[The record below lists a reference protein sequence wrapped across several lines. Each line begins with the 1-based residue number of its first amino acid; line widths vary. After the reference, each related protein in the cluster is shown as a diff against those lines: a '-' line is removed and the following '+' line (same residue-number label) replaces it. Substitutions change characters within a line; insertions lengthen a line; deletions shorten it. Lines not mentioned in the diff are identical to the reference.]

1 MKSGTTSLVLLLYL
15 FGVIAG
21 IAPRSSSANRSVL
34 LVTTAQGQDAAA
46 TKSKPPVQPVPYSH
60 KKHLALGLRCQ
71 QCHPN
76 PEPGDRMT
84 LPAVSKCMA
93 CHATISKDTAP
104 IQKLAGFA
112 ESGTAIPWARVYVL
126 PGWVYWNHRSHL
138 EAQMT
143 CEMCHGQVAEMDVM
157 SKVTNVTS
165 MAGCIEC
172 HRKNDAST
180 GCRYC
185 HADK

>member
-1 MKSGTTSLVLLLYL
+1 MKPGITSFALLFCL
-15 FGVIAG
+15 FGAIG
-21 IAPRSSSANRSVL
+21 SRSSSAHRSAL
-34 LVTTAQGQDAAA
+34 SPTNAQGKDAAA
-46 TKSKPPVQPVPYSH
+46 TKPEPPVQPIPYSH
-60 KKHLALGLRCQ
+60 KKHLAIGLRCQ

-84 LPAVSKCMA
+84 FPAVSRCMG
-93 CHATISKDTAP
+93 CHANISKDKAP
-104 IQKLAGFA
+104 IQKLADYA
-112 ESGTAIPWARVYVL
+112 KSGTAIPWARVYVL

-143 CEMCHGQVAEMDVM
+143 CEMCHGQVADMDVM
-157 SKVTNVTS
+157 RKATNVTT

-172 HRKNDAST
+172 HRENDAST
-180 GCRYC
+180 GCKYC